1 MKAVE
6 FDQVNVRIAENQDE
20 YETLPAHAGKN
31 GVVVTC
37 FELDEDEQK
46 QVEETGR
53 IYISL
58 MTFGQP
64 LQPIGGSVLNPFL
77 TQKQQNNG
85 NKNEE

>member
-6 FDQVNVRIAENQDE
+6 FDEVNVRIAEHQDE
-20 YETLPAHAGKN
+20 YETLPAHVGRN
-31 GVVVTC
+31 GVVITC
-37 FELDEDEQK
+37 FELDEEEKK
-46 QVEETGR
+46 QVQETGK
-53 IYISL
+53 IYLSL

-77 TQKQQNNG
+77 TQKKQDNG